1 MEKNKIN
8 FKKIFNVKASLQKKL
23 EYFTYTFKKTSNPG
37 EIYFSPK
44 IHERIYA
51 VPARKAISSCRTPK
65 EKLPVIL
72 DFHLT
77 QVMQNGKLYIKDPSD
92 SVNKIRSIF

>member
-1 MEKNKIN
+1 M
-8 FKKIFNVKASLQKKL
+8 KAPLQKKL

-44 IHERIYA
+44 IHDRMST
-51 VPARKAISSCRTPK
+51 VPGWKAISSYRTPK

-77 QVMQNGKLYIKDPSD
+77 KVMQNGKLYIKDYSD
-92 SVNKIRSIF
+92 SIKKIRSIF